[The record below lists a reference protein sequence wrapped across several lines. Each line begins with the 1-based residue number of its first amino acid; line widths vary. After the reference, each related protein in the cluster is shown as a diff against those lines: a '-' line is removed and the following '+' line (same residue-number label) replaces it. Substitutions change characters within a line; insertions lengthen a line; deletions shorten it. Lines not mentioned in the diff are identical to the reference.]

1 MISTNPSTVSGLI
14 WTNERC
20 PLCYLQVSEDNLT
33 VATTGSHGTFI
44 LPTSLRVDQTYSLV
58 SSSVSLLVICK
69 IFSSKNIQNIFSGP
83 PPGAPPPPRYPE
95 HPHFL
100 QNKAETAPIQDWH
113 HALLKT
119 QLRTPKRAILAFH
132 SHRNYYGCFYAL
144 KTLGGGLWY
153 FNLCLYGIREQAIFE
168 CES

>member
-83 PPGAPPPPRYPE
+83 PPGAPPPPRYPQ

-100 QNKAETAPIQDWH
+100 QNKAETAPIRDWH
-113 HALLKT
+113 HALLCHKDT
-119 QLRTPKRAILAFH
+119 AQDTHKGSSCLSQSQKL
-132 SHRNYYGCFYAL
+132 
-144 KTLGGGLWY
+144 LWVL
-153 FNLCLYGIREQAIFE
+153 LCLQDPRRRLMVL
-168 CES
+168 